1 MKNGIRVGMFGEF
14 NIEAGSVHLN
24 EKDIRSSQM
33 IKLLAFL
40 LIERKRTVS
49 VPELCDVL
57 WGDEEIENPT
67 GALKNLVYRLRKL
80 LSEFGEDI
88 YIINR
93 KGIYCWNP
101 DVEVELDFEIFE
113 TKCTEA
119 ANEMLSVPER
129 ITCYEEAI
137 ALYKGMLLPKY
148 SSEFW
153 VIPLSAWYHTCYLTA
168 VKELEVLY
176 EQEKQ
181 FEKMELVA
189 KQALQYD
196 SLDEILHCWVIKSLI
211 GQGKNALAMSC
222 YQDIKKLL
230 YDNLGLRHSEHL
242 DEIYHKINELQG
254 MKISTMEDICED
266 IIEKKEKKG
275 VFICDYHVFKEIYRL
290 EARRIARMGTAEYI
304 LLLTL
309 RIKERRNGRKRK
321 KEDLIEINLE
331 NLKEILQES
340 LRIGDV
346 VTQCSDC
353 QYIILLQ
360 ACSFEAG
367 KMVAKRIVDR
377 FEERYSKKNVII
389 EYDLKELAPNENFS
403 V

>member
-1 MKNGIRVGMFGEF
+1 M
-14 NIEAGSVHLN
+14 
-24 EKDIRSSQM
+24 
-33 IKLLAFL
+33 
-40 LIERKRTVS
+40 
-49 VPELCDVL
+49 
-57 WGDEEIENPT
+57 
-67 GALKNLVYRLRKL
+67 
-80 LSEFGEDI
+80 
-88 YIINR
+88 
-93 KGIYCWNP
+93 
-101 DVEVELDFEIFE
+101 
-113 TKCTEA
+113 
-119 ANEMLSVPER
+119 
-129 ITCYEEAI
+129 
-137 ALYKGMLLPKY
+137 
-148 SSEFW
+148 
-153 VIPLSAWYHTCYLTA
+153 
-168 VKELEVLY
+168 
-176 EQEKQ
+176 
-181 FEKMELVA
+181 
-189 KQALQYD
+189 
-196 SLDEILHCWVIKSLI
+196 
-211 GQGKNALAMSC
+211 
-222 YQDIKKLL
+222 
-230 YDNLGLRHSEHL
+230 
-242 DEIYHKINELQG
+242 
-254 MKISTMEDICED
+254 
-266 IIEKKEKKG
+266 
-275 VFICDYHVFKEIYRL
+275 FKEIYRL